1 MSGDGGERA
10 MRLDYPAADPA
21 PTTRTFGDVTF
32 ADPYAWLEEDSE
44 PVLAWQARQDAL
56 AASFLAA
63 LPGHAAFAARVAA
76 LSAGQDVLAPRFG
89 GGRWFRSRVPDGEDL
104 AVIEVS
110 ESPTGPGRRVFDLN
124 TRRGA
129 EAALISWFSPSPDG
143 RSLAFACGNGGR
155 REESLRVVDVA
166 NGEVIADGMAPGRGG
181 SPAWLPDGRGFYYR
195 ADDRRSGA
203 GGSVILRHVLG
214 EPPATRPE
222 PLDLGHPL
230 AWPVSAAGGRYVLV
244 YSDHLEPRPE
254 FILDTRGDSGWRP
267 FLKGVSGSFRGVVVG
282 DRFIAITNDGAPR
295 GRLVSIPLAS
305 PLERDTWRE
314 LLAGSENVLAS
325 LVAVGGRL
333 LLVELVDTYARLRVL
348 SADGA
353 VEGEIAL
360 PGRGVVNTSSGIN
373 VAIAFMECVSVGA
386 GDEVV
391 FVFSSLTRS
400 PALYRA
406 SVVRRTCE
414 PLTEPATRLDALVS
428 DCSARSADGTHIPY
442 RVVRPRDG
450 DEHPRPTL
458 VFVYGGFNVAL
469 VPGWPL
475 PLLAAWVRSGGV
487 LAIAHLRGGG
497 ELGPDWWRAGQLAN
511 KQNSFDDL
519 YAVAEDMVARGVTTH
534 AQLGVY
540 GISSGG
546 TVAAVAAVQR
556 PGRFRAVAAQLPTT
570 DQFGLVRDPIS
581 LMIAKMEDG
590 DPDDATM
597 SSVLRAWSP
606 YQNVT
611 DGVGYPAVLLDCGL
625 DDPRCP
631 AWHGRKLAA
640 RLQPATSSGRP
651 VLLRARR
658 NSGHRAVGDA
668 AQVLQQTELLA
679 FLANQLGL
687 EP

>member
-1 MSGDGGERA
+1 MK
-10 MRLDYPAADPA
+10 LDYPAADPA

-44 PVLAWQARQDAL
+44 PVLAWQSRQDAL

-63 LPGHAAFAARVAA
+63 LPGRAAFAARVAA
-76 LSAGQDVLAPRFG
+76 LSAGQDMLAPRYG
-89 GGRWFRSRVPDGEDL
+89 GGRWFRQHVPGGEDL
-104 AVIEVS
+104 AVIEMS
-110 ESPTGPGRRVFDLN
+110 DTPAGPGRRVVDLN
-124 TRRGA
+124 ARGGA
-129 EAALISWFSPSPDG
+129 EPSLISWFSPSPDG
-143 RSLAFACGNGGR
+143 RSLAFACSGGGQ
-155 REESLRVVDVA
+155 EQESLRVVDVA
-166 NGEVIADGMAPGRGG
+166 GGEMIADGMAPGRGG
-181 SPAWLPDGRGFYYR
+181 SPAWLPDGSGFYYR
-195 ADDRRSGA
+195 ADDPGNAA

-254 FILDTRGDSGWRP
+254 FILDTRAGGWRP
-267 FLKGVSGSFRGVVVG
+267 FLKGFDASFRGVVVG
-282 DRFIAITNDGAPR
+282 DRFIAITDDGAPR

-305 PLERDTWRE
+305 PGDRDTWRE
-314 LLAGSENVLAS
+314 LIAGSENVLAS
-325 LVAVGGRL
+325 IAAVGDRL

-373 VAIAFMECVSVGA
+373 VAIAFMECVSIGA

-391 FVFSSLTRS
+391 FVFSSLSQS

-414 PLTEPATRLDALVS
+414 PLTEPATRLDAVVS
-428 DCSARSADGTHIPY
+428 DCGARSADGTRVPY
-442 RVVRPRDG
+442 RVVCRRDRLG
-450 DEHPRPTL
+450 SRPRPTL

-475 PLLAAWVRSGGV
+475 PPLAAWVQSGGV

-519 YAVAEDMVARGVTTH
+519 YAVASDLIARGVTTH
-534 AQLGVY
+534 AQLGIY

-546 TVAAVAAVQR
+546 TVAAVAAVHQ
-556 PGRFRAVAAQLPTT
+556 PDRFRAVAAQLPTT

-581 LMIAKMEDG
+581 LMIAKVEDG

-597 SSVLRAWSP
+597 STVLRSWSP
-606 YQNVT
+606 YQNVAA
-611 DGVGYPAVLLDCGL
+611 GVGYPAVLLDCGL
-625 DDPRCP
+625 ADPRCP

-640 RLQPATSSGRP
+640 RLQRATASGRP
-651 VLLRARR
+651 VLLRVRR
-658 NSGHRAVGDA
+658 NSGHRAVGEA
-668 AQVLQQTELLA
+668 AQVLQQAELLT
-679 FLANQLGL
+679 FLADQLGL